1 MAPDLSAIKIL
12 DGLNKEQRDRIAC
25 IGEVR
30 RYPRE
35 ACIFEEDSL
44 GSELFFI
51 LEGRVNILIG
61 LKQDEEK
68 LATHQT
74 GDSFGEFAALDCSRR
89 SAKAKAATDLKVMAI
104 DSSRFYALL
113 KEEPA
118 IGYIVMRNLCNVLCE
133 RLKNANLQWRNAIYW
148 G

>member
-1 MAPDLSAIKIL
+1 MTSDISAIKIL
-12 DGLNKEQRDRIAC
+12 DGLNDGQRDKIAC
-25 IGEVR
+25 LGEVR
-30 RYPRE
+30 RYPRD

-61 LKQDEEK
+61 LKQDEER
-68 LATHQT
+68 LATHQA

-89 SAKAKAATDLKVMAI
+89 SAKAQAATGLVVLAV
-104 DSSRFYALL
+104 DSARFYALL
-113 KEEPA
+113 EQESA
-118 IGYIVMRNLCNVLCE
+118 IGYVVMRNLCNVLCE